1 MVNAK
6 VSLSPKI
13 AWINLPLNRLVIA
26 ALVKV
31 LIHYWHED
39 LQVVRYILNL
49 PRTLASL
56 TRVLL
61 V

>member
-13 AWINLPLNRLVIA
+13 AWINLSLNRLVVA

-31 LIHYWHED
+31 LIHYWHEN
-39 LQVVRYILNL
+39 LQIVRYIFNL
-49 PRTLASL
+49 TRTLASL